1 MVGMGAVRT
10 TDPIA
15 QTHALWRAFLEC
27 HVRLMELIE
36 RDIQERQS
44 LPLSWFEV
52 LLFLNEVP
60 DGALRMQDLASR
72 VLLSKSGLTR
82 LVDRLEVAGLIE
94 RKSCPADRR
103 GTYAAVTAKGRK
115 TLREAQPLVMESI
128 RNRFLKHL
136 SAEEGRVLEELSKRI
151 LAANGYSPQEPEG
164 C

>member
-1 MVGMGAVRT
+1 MGAVRNA
-10 TDPIA
+10 DPIE

-36 RDIQERQS
+36 RDIQEKQS

-60 DGALRMQDLASR
+60 DGAMRMQDLASR

-82 LVDRLEVAGLIE
+82 LVDRLEAAGLIE
-94 RKSCPADRR
+94 RRSCPADRR
-103 GTYAAVTAKGRK
+103 GTYATVTVKGRRA
-115 TLREAQPLVMESI
+115 LRESEPLVMESI
-128 RNRFLKHL
+128 KSRFLEHL
-136 SAEEGRVLEELSKRI
+136 TPEEGRVLESLSRRI

>member
-1 MVGMGAVRT
+1 MGAVRNA
-10 TDPIA
+10 DPIA
-15 QTHALWRAFLEC
+15 ETHALWRVFLEC

-36 RDIQERQS
+36 QDIQEKQS

-52 LLFLNEVP
+52 LLFMNEVP
-60 DGALRMQDLASR
+60 DGAMRMQDLASR

-94 RKSCPADRR
+94 RRSCPADRR
-103 GTYAAVTAKGRK
+103 GTYATVTAKGRRA
-115 TLREAQPLVMESI
+115 LQEAEPLVMESI
-128 RNRFLKHL
+128 KGRFLKHL
-136 SAEEGRVLEELSKRI
+136 SADEGRVLEDLSRRI